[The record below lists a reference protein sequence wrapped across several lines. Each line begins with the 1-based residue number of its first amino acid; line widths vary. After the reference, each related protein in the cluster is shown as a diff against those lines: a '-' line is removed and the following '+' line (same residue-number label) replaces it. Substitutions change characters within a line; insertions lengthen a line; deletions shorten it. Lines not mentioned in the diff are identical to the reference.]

1 MDRLFR
7 RGLDTGARVDFL
19 AGFEVLRE
27 DTDGVSDEAAVLA
40 AALVVEAATVERKRG
55 SLNIY
60 PAYWGQFS

>member
-27 DTDGVSDEAAVLA
+27 DTDGVSDAA